1 MSLWQTVTWDIAR
14 AGGFTAFILLTFS
27 VAIGL
32 ALTLQWQ
39 SPSRWPRIINSE
51 LHNFVTLLALIFTG
65 VHILAV
71 WVDPF
76 TSFGWNEVFIPLVSH
91 YRPLW
96 MAFGIIALYIGIAIG
111 ISTWLRPYIGYKL
124 WRRLHMLTLL
134 LYVFVVVHGIAT
146 GSDTATWWGIATYSL
161 SVILVGILLWNRLMK
176 PVNAK
181 SRAHPIL
188 AIAVVIAVEVG
199 AFLTII
205 GPLQPGWSTVANLL
219 NHIQH

>member
-1 MSLWQTVTWDIAR
+1 MSIWETVTWDVAR
-14 AGGFTAFILLTFS
+14 AGGFTAFALLTLS

-39 SPSRWPRIINSE
+39 SPRWPRIINSQ
-51 LHNFVTLLALIFTG
+51 LHNFITLLALIFTS

-76 TSFGWNEVFIPLVSH
+76 TSFGWDEVFIPFVSS

-96 MAFGIIALYIGIAIG
+96 MAFGIIAFYIGIVIG
-111 ISTWLRPYIGYKL
+111 ISTWLRPYIGYKW
-124 WRRLHMLTLL
+124 WRRLHVLTLL
-134 LYVFVVVHGIAT
+134 VYVFVAVHGITA
-146 GSDTATWWGIATYSL
+146 GSDTATWWGIGIYSF
-161 SVILVGILLWNRLMK
+161 SMILIGILLWNRLMK

-188 AIAVVIAVEVG
+188 AIAVVVAIELG
-199 AFLTII
+199 AFLAII